1 MEMASHTVISGLA
14 FVAALSTATA
24 SMLIWILLTQ
34 PTTIAAALGQ
44 GSAAPVVSLLKA
56 ALQ

>member
-1 MEMASHTVISGLA
+1 MASHTVISGLA